1 MRPPSSDDARW
12 VPPPALIAARASSSN
27 SIRASFDAPPR
38 ALDPA
43 AFHDAL
49 NPRNWSLRAL
59 PAGYAPPAVRVDA
72 DAADPKRFE
81 LVFLTAL
88 HADADYDLTASAT
101 IEPAP

>member
-1 MRPPSSDDARW
+1 
-12 VPPPALIAARASSSN
+12 VPPPALIAARASSTN
-27 SIRASFDAPPR
+27 TIRATFDTSPR

-59 PAGYAPPAVRVDA
+59 PAGYAPPAVRVDPVA
-72 DAADPKRFE
+72 GDPARFDV
-81 LVFLTAL
+81 VFLTAL
-88 HADADYDLTASAT
+88 HHDADYELAASLA

>member
-1 MRPPSSDDARW
+1 VYLRS
-12 VPPPALIAARASSSN
+12 VPPPSLVVARPYRSN
-27 SIRASFDAPPR
+27 AIRASFDAPPR

-59 PAGYAPPAVRVDA
+59 PSGYAPPAIRVDP
-72 DAADPKRFE
+72 DATDPKRFD
-81 LVFLTAL
+81 LVFLTSL
-88 HADADYDLTASAT
+88 HPDADYDLTASLT

>member
-1 MRPPSSDDARW
+1 VIGA
-12 VPPPALIAARASSSN
+12 I
-27 SIRASFDAPPR
+27 FDAAPR

-43 AFHDAL
+43 AFHDSL

-72 DAADPKRFE
+72 VAGDPRRFDV
-81 LVFLTAL
+81 VFLTAL
-88 HADADYDLTASAT
+88 HPDADYELTASPA